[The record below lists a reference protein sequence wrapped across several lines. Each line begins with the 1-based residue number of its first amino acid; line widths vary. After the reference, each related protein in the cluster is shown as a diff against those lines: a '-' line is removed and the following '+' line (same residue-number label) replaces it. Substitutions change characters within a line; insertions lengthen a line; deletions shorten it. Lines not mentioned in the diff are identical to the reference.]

1 VTAKKKPK
9 RRRRRKAGIQTHH
22 ICYEPEVLAKMWTGE
37 HWIMGQLLR
46 RKKVSA
52 GFVKC
57 VKLWLWFHKHDA
69 VDLEK

>member
-1 VTAKKKPK
+1 
-9 RRRRRKAGIQTHH
+9 
-22 ICYEPEVLAKMWTGE
+22 MWTGE